1 MSTTAT
7 APRPPGTPAAGR
19 ANYLD
24 VETTVRSWL
33 GTTDHKRIGILFLLG
48 TTAALALGGSF
59 AIAMRLELITPEPL
73 FMDDLT
79 YNRLFTLHGVVMV
92 WLFMIPAI
100 PTVFGNFMLPL
111 MIGAR
116 DVAFP
121 RLNLA
126 SFYVYLAGAIV
137 VLGGILA
144 SGADTGWTFYP
155 PYSTTTPTAV
165 VPILLGV
172 FILGISS
179 TMTGI
184 NFIVTTHTLRTA
196 GMHWSRLPLFIWTVY
211 ATSIIIVLA
220 TPVLGVTLL
229 LVAADHAL
237 GLGMFDPAHGGD
249 PILFQHIFWFYSHPA
264 VYIMI
269 LPAMGVIT
277 ESVAT
282 FARKN
287 LFSYGAMVVATLGI
301 AFIGF
306 LTWGHHMFTAG
317 MSTFDVA
324 AFGALS
330 MFVAIFSA
338 IKVFNWVA
346 TLYGG
351 AIAVSVP
358 LLYVF
363 GFLFLFSVGGMT
375 GVAQAS
381 TSLDV
386 HWHDT
391 YFIVAHFHF
400 IMVGGTMMAYL
411 AALHYW
417 FPKMFGRRYPERWA
431 LAATM
436 LVIGGFVLTFSPQF
450 WLGNAG
456 MPRRY
461 HTYPAQY
468 QALHVISTAGSW
480 AIAGGLVMTL
490 VYLIVSLRRGRP
502 AGPNPWGSASFE
514 WLTPSPPPRE
524 NYAAPPQIDR
534 GPYDYRP
541 PRGPEDGGGH
551 E

>member
-1 MSTTAT
+1 MSTTLHQPARAGAAT
-7 APRPPGTPAAGR
+7 DYLR
-19 ANYLD
+19 A
-24 VETTVRSWL
+24 ETTIRSWL
-33 GTTDHKRIGILFLLG
+33 TTTDHKRIGILFLFV
-48 TTAALALGGSF
+48 TTGALMLGGIF
-59 AIAMRLELITPEPL
+59 AMLIRVELLSPEPL
-73 FMDDLT
+73 IVDDLT

-100 PTVFGNFMLPL
+100 PAIFGNFLLPL

-116 DVAFP
+116 EIAFP

-126 SFYVYLAGAIV
+126 SFYIYIAGATVLLAGSVA
-137 VLGGILA
+137 G
-144 SGADTGWTFYP
+144 GADTGWTFYP
-155 PYSTTTPTAV
+155 PYSTVTPTAI
-165 VPILLGV
+165 VPVLAGV

-179 TMTGI
+179 TITAI
-184 NFIVTTHTLRTA
+184 NFIVTTHTLRTE
-196 GMHWSRLPLFIWTVY
+196 GMRWMRLPLFVWTLY

-220 TPVLGVTLL
+220 TPVLAVTLL
-229 LVAADHAL
+229 LLIADHAFAL
-237 GLGMFDPAHGGD
+237 GIFDPAHGGD
-249 PILFQHIFWFYSHPA
+249 PILYQHIFWFYSHPA

-277 ESVAT
+277 EVVTT

-306 LTWGHHMFTAG
+306 LTWGHHMFTSG

-330 MFVAIFSA
+330 MFVGIFSA

-351 AIAVSVP
+351 AIEVRVP
-358 LLYVF
+358 LLYFF
-363 GFLFLFSVGGMT
+363 GFLFLFSIGGMT
-375 GVAQAS
+375 GIAQAS
-381 TSLDV
+381 TSLDIY
-386 HWHDT
+386 WHDT

-417 FPKMFGRRYPERWA
+417 FPKMFGKLYPERWA
-431 LAATM
+431 TLGAG
-436 LVIGGFVLTFSPQF
+436 LVIGGFVLTFTPQF

-461 HTYPAQY
+461 HTYPDQY
-468 QALHVISTAGSW
+468 QTLHVISTVGSW
-480 AIAGGLVMTL
+480 AIAAGLFLVL
-490 VYLIVSLRRGRP
+490 VYLLAGILWGPR
-502 AGPNPWGSASFE
+502 AGPNPWGSRCFE
-514 WLTPSPPPRE
+514 WATPSPPPRE
-524 NYAAPPQIDR
+524 NFETSPVIDR
-534 GPYDYRP
+534 GPYDYWLALAD
-541 PRGPEDGGGH
+541 EADG
-551 E
+551 

>member
-7 APRPPGTPAAGR
+7 APRPAGARPGQER
-19 ANYLD
+19 SYLG
-24 VETTVRSWL
+24 VETTIRSWL
-33 GTTDHKRIGILFLLG
+33 ATTDHKRIGLLFLIA
-48 TTAALALGGSF
+48 TAAALALGGSL
-59 AIAMRLELITPEPL
+59 ALAMRLELLTPEPL
-73 FMDDLT
+73 FMDDLA
-79 YNRLFTLHGVVMV
+79 YNRLFTLHGVIMV
-92 WLFMIPAI
+92 WLFMIPVI
-100 PTVFGNFMLPL
+100 PASFGNFLLPL

-126 SFYVYLAGAIV
+126 SVYVYLAGAAV

-165 VPILLGV
+165 VPVLLGV
-172 FILGISS
+172 FILGVSS

-184 NFIVTTHTLRTA
+184 NFIVTTHTLRTR
-196 GMHWSRLPLFIWTVY
+196 GMHWSRLPLFVWTLY
-211 ATSIIIVLA
+211 GTSIIIVLA
-220 TPVLGVTLL
+220 TPVLGISLL
-229 LVAADHAL
+229 LVAADHAF
-237 GLGMFDPAHGGD
+237 GLGMFDPARGGD

-277 ESVAT
+277 EVVTT

-358 LLYVF
+358 LLYLF

-417 FPKMFGRRYPERWA
+417 FPKMFGRLYSERWA
-431 LAATM
+431 TAAAA
-436 LVIGGFVLTFSPQF
+436 LVIGGFILTFSPQF

-461 HTYPAQY
+461 HTYPAEY
-468 QALHVISTAGSW
+468 QTLHVISTVGSW
-480 AIAGGLVMTL
+480 AITGGLVLTL
-490 VYLIVSLRRGRP
+490 VYLIVALRRGRP
-502 AGPNPWGSASFE
+502 AGPNPWGSAAFE
-514 WLTPSPPPRE
+514 WQTPSPPPRE
-524 NYAAPPQIDR
+524 NYITPPVIDR
-534 GPYDYRP
+534 GPYDYHP
-541 PRGPEDGGGH
+541 PQQEHEDHG
-551 E
+551 